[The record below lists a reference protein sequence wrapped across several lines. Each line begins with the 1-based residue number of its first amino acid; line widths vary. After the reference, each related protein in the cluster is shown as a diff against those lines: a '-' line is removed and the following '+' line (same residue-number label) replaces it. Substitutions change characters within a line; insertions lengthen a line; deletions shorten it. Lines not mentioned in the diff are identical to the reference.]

1 MIKILHT
8 SGLHIGKCLYQEEL
22 ADDLQLF
29 FNWLTDFIKENQE
42 PSFLS
47 SL

>member
-8 SGLHIGKCLYQEEL
+8 SDLHIGKRLYQEEL

-29 FNWLTDFIKENQE
+29 FNWLTEFIKESHL
-42 PSFLS
+42 SFT
-47 SL
+47 